1 MASSALTFDTAT
13 FGSSLSLR
21 SLARTGSEISVHS
34 RVRLGADNTYVAYST
49 FIELDNDNIPV
60 LYDTVQVYADISGSA
75 KRGITIKGDGGRLH
89 GAWVADVAVSTSDRN
104 LKNSI
109 MPLYQTFHG
118 RGGDT
123 KDVSGGVSW
132 VLRQLRPVSFK
143 FNKGPE
149 AKYSRYG
156 FVAQELR
163 EVLPSLVRD
172 IKGDGSEGH
181 LAVVYQDLIALL
193 TAAAQMLQEKVSKQ
207 EAKITRLEEQL
218 VAVHEKLD
226 MLLDLNAKRQER
238 QMAV

>member
-1 MASSALTFDTAT
+1 
-13 FGSSLSLR
+13 
-21 SLARTGSEISVHS
+21 
-34 RVRLGADNTYVAYST
+34 
-49 FIELDNDNIPV
+49 
-60 LYDTVQVYADISGSA
+60 
-75 KRGITIKGDGGRLH
+75 
-89 GAWVADVAVSTSDRN
+89 
-104 LKNSI
+104 
-109 MPLYQTFHG
+109 
-118 RGGDT
+118 
-123 KDVSGGVSW
+123 
-132 VLRQLRPVSFK
+132 
-143 FNKGPE
+143 
-149 AKYSRYG
+149 
-156 FVAQELR
+156 AQELR